1 MSVYSLLE
9 RVTVNTEGRETSLR
23 VVGSREPPAKM
34 TVQIA
39 VAGSA
44 QVRVQGRISRDAPWT
59 DVGGTHTVSALTY
72 IEPIP
77 FLRAVASDL
86 GANSSVSV
94 WAAWAW

>member
-9 RVTVNTEGRETSLR
+9 RVSVNTEGRETSLR
-23 VVGSREPPAKM
+23 VIGSREPPAKM

-39 VAGSA
+39 VSGNAS
-44 QVRVQGRISRDAPWT
+44 VRVQGRISKDAPWT
-59 DVGGTHTVSALTY
+59 DLAGAYAASALAY

-77 FLRAVASDL
+77 FLRAVASEV

-94 WAAWAW
+94 WATWAW